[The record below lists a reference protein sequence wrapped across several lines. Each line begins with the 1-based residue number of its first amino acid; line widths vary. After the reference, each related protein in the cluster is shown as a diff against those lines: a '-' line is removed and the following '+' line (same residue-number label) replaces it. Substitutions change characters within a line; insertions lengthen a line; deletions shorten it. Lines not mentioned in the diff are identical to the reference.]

1 MCLVISSHTPA
12 LVIHPHPYPVTLPAS
27 SSSLLMV
34 TLPIPQS
41 PGVSIYVCIHRTGFC
56 DKKKHVTFVI
66 LWPLHLLLFPSS
78 HLETRFSLS
87 IK

>member
-1 MCLVISSHTPA
+1 MCLIIFSHIPA
-12 LVIHPHPYPVTLPAS
+12 LVVHPQPYPVILPAS

-41 PGVSIYVCIHRTGFC
+41 PVVSIYMWIHRNGFC
-56 DKKKHVTFVI
+56 TAREHVTFVI

-78 HLETRFSLS
+78 HL
-87 IK
+87 